1 VITGAMSDNEIV
13 IKRGLSRGD
22 KVLLSV
28 PTNAAALQVVRLP
41 EDKTRSPAQKASP
54 AKS

>member
-1 VITGAMSDNEIV
+1 MNDNEIV
-13 IKRGLSRGD
+13 VKRGLARGD

-41 EDKTRSPAQKASP
+41 DDNARPQAHKAST
-54 AKS
+54 AARKS